1 MIDRINHWFYA
12 ERQLTPGAT
21 VEKMRQDLW
30 TFGFYNIWLTLTKKD
45 APYVA
50 SGLWGADKFEIEFE
64 PRKFLIIRAAKENDW
79 LKTAF
84 TRALGMAP
92 HFQYQDKAN
101 INIHEWRMADRD
113 GRWQSMQG
121 LPAFKS
127 LKRLYAVAEA

>member
-1 MIDRINHWFYA
+1 MIDRSNHWFYA

-30 TFGFYNIWLTLTKKD
+30 SYGFYNIWLTLTKKD
-45 APYVA
+45 APYAA
-50 SGLWGADKFEIEFE
+50 SGLWGADRFEIEFE
-64 PRKFLIIRAAKENDW
+64 PRKFLIIRLAKENEW

-92 HFQYQDKAN
+92 HFWYQDKAGQVY
-101 INIHEWRMADRD
+101 EWRMADRD
-113 GRWQSMQG
+113 GRWQAMQG
-121 LPAFKS
+121 LPAYKS